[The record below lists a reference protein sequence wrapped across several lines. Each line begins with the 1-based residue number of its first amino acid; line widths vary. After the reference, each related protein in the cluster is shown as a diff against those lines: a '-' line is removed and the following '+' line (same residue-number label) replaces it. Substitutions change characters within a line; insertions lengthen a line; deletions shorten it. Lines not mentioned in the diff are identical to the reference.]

1 MDMEVN
7 NNNVT
12 EEVKKPAKKKSTAKA
27 IPVNINKV
35 YLKGQE
41 FEETINFD
49 LSDTHSHKIDCVV
62 FESQLNIKGELITI
76 MIKWNRSRSNYQT
89 LVCTSQGN
97 TSLSFFPHFDHAKK
111 AAISFIE
118 RMI

>member
-1 MDMEVN
+1 MEMEVN
-7 NNNVT
+7 NNNIT
-12 EEVKKPAKKKSTAKA
+12 EEVKKPKRKSTVKA
-27 IPVNINKV
+27 ISVNINKV

-41 FEETINFD
+41 YEEIINFD

-62 FESQLNIKGELITI
+62 FESQLNIKGEEVTI
-76 MIKWNRSRSNYQT
+76 KINWNRSRSNYQS
-89 LVCTSQGN
+89 LVCASQGN

-111 AAISFIE
+111 AAISFVE